1 MSAPM
6 LALLPL
12 LDILDTLNDLSLV
25 IKIMT
30 FAYMLLWLY
39 AQLRESPLLFGF
51 GAMIVGFFLF
61 VQPLPTIFIVILFVI
76 FVSLGMHLQFLIQF
90 GLYPLLRIFGVE
102 MEHPEV
108 GDQQK
113 MQKITQKLQQG
124 EELSHEEE
132 NWLEQTQ
139 KKDTEYQRRM
149 QERMM
154 RYTH

>member
-1 MSAPM
+1 M